1 MERDSFIFYRS
12 FFEAIDEVDEKQQL
26 IVYRAIAIYALNR
39 EEPQLNGIA
48 KVLWRLIKPQLDA
61 NWKRYDNGCK
71 GAEHGVKGGNPNFSK
86 GKPNPYYNNVD
97 NPEDNPNITATIT
110 PNNNDNENDNENVN
124 DRKKNIK
131 KKSLS
136 SPVDLPEYVEDDF
149 KEVFADW
156 LLFKREKRQTYKPRG
171 MKSCYKK
178 LVELSGNDP
187 MKARLIVEQSI
198 SNNYAGLFPLKQ
210 ENNYGTNIST
220 SHRPT
225 SADNIRKA
233 QTEHLRQLSGT
244 NVAKTENGYGA
255 VSGEVPFD

>member
-39 EEPQLNGIA
+39 EEPKLDGIA

-97 NPEDNPNITATIT
+97 NPEDNPIITPTIT
-110 PNNNDNENDNENVN
+110 PNDNENDNENDN
-124 DRKKNIK
+124 DKKKNIK

-136 SPVDLPEYVEDDF
+136 SSVELPEYVSDDF

-156 LLFKREKRQTYKPRG
+156 LLFKKEKGQTYKPRG

-178 LVELSGNDP
+178 LMELSGDDP
-187 MKARLIVEQSI
+187 QKARLIVEQST
-198 SNNYAGLFPLKQ
+198 SNNYAGLFPLII
-210 ENNYGTNIST
+210 NSNYGNTNNRPNN
-220 SHRPT
+220 RPT
-225 SADNIRKA
+225 PTDNINSA
-233 QTEHLRQLSGT
+233 QAEHIRSLAESVAASTNGTGEIQGYLSNT
-244 NVAKTENGYGA
+244 
-255 VSGEVPFD
+255 